1 MEEDH
6 ASLKI
11 ILQNQQKYLEGQEQ
25 TFHERVQ
32 AEVWNR
38 LYRFLASDPDFNPVD
53 GMCKFSRHGF
63 GASIANRSS

>member
-1 MEEDH
+1 MKEDH

-53 GMCKFSRHGF
+53 GTCKHRSLSWNFSM
-63 GASIANRSS
+63 AN